1 MGQTQTTPSA
11 VRPNLTKTQT
21 LYASLSRTL
30 PALSLQDY
38 NSIFASLAET
48 DGATT
53 TYWKEDT
60 LARFLEVPSK
70 IGSLLFK
77 SASYLAALPT
87 LENVPVPLDKE
98 GLGVA
103 VVVLTQRVPTEVLTS
118 RELNRLLFNS
128 FAEAPP
134 KPTDELKEKITE
146 KGVKASSIYGP
157 QISVVTMTELILFF
171 LSITTS
177 NPLATA
183 ETTIATTTPSNR
195 RAAVQITKS
204 ILSGIQ
210 KYAKSPTEFI
220 HYDAFRAFCERDA
233 PYFFDPL
240 VPLFQKFLFDQHKWG
255 DVMAP
260 REGWV
265 DALKAESV
273 SELMNLSTLAQLS
286 MFIPKERRLGTL
298 VGLYAGSNDG
308 FSMGM
313 FESKVLKYPGISLLF
328 DI

>member
-1 MGQTQTTPSA
+1 MGQTQTTPSS
-11 VRPNLTKTQT
+11 VHPKLTKTQT
-21 LYASLSRTL
+21 LYASLSKTL

-53 TYWKEDT
+53 YWKEDT
-60 LARFLEVPSK
+60 LARFLEVPPK

-77 SASYLAALPT
+77 STSYLAALPT

-103 VVVLTQRVPTEVLTS
+103 LMVLTKRVPSEVLSS

-128 FAEAPP
+128 FAESPP
-134 KPTDELKEKITE
+134 KPINESKEKPTDEKSKIS
-146 KGVKASSIYGP
+146 GIYGP
-157 QISVVTMTELILFF
+157 QISVITMTELILFF

-177 NPLATA
+177 NPLSTA
-183 ETTIATTTPSNR
+183 ESTIATTEPSNR
-195 RAAVQITKS
+195 RAAVQIAKS

-210 KYAKSPTEFI
+210 NYAKSPSDSI

-233 PYFFDPL
+233 PYFFDAL
-240 VPLFQKFLFDQHKWG
+240 VPLFQRFLFDQHKWG
-255 DVMAP
+255 DVMT
-260 REGWV
+260 RDGWV
-265 DALKAESV
+265 GALKAEKLG
-273 SELMNLSTLAQLS
+273 ELMNLSTLAQLS

-298 VGLYAGSNDG
+298 VGLYAGSKDG

-313 FESKVLKYPGISLLF
+313 FESKVLKYPGITVLKT
-328 DI
+328 I